1 MASSLLD
8 DGRSRLSLE
17 LNNLK
22 ELKMTMKE
30 LIKKVCVAEGKK
42 KEVSIGNIR
51 ETLKVLAE
59 ILAKDN
65 EALHAFLRYIGTKK
79 RS

>member
-1 MASSLLD
+1 
-8 DGRSRLSLE
+8 
-17 LNNLK
+17 
-22 ELKMTMKE
+22 MTMKE